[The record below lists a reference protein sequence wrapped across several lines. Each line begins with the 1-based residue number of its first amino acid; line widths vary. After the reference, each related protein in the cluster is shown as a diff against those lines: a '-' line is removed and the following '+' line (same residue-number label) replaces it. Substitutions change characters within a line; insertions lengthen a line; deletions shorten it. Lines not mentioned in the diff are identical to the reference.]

1 MNRAGCRRV
10 NTPRKTSKKGEESP
24 MPSRAV
30 VADFIAT
37 IERGEFL
44 EALPKFYAEDMTAQE
59 NNLPPRVGRA
69 AQIANEEGALK
80 RMRFDRIKAVSY
92 LVDGD
97 RVAINYQFEMT
108 TVQGDRL
115 RMDEI
120 AYQLWR
126 GEQIVSER
134 YFYDPAQRQPIEP

>member
-1 MNRAGCRRV
+1 V
-10 NTPRKTSKKGEESP
+10 NHSEIE

-30 VADFIAT
+30 VEDFIAT

-69 AQIANEEGALK
+69 AQVANEEAALK
-80 RMRFDRIKAVSY
+80 RMRFDSIKVVSY
-92 LVDGD
+92 LIDGD
-97 RVAINYQFEMT
+97 RVAINYLFEMT
-108 TVQGDRL
+108 TVVGDRL

-120 AYQLWR
+120 AYQLWQGDR
-126 GEQIVSER
+126 IISER
-134 YFYDPAQRQPIEP
+134 YFYDPAQRLPIQA

>member
-1 MNRAGCRRV
+1 
-10 NTPRKTSKKGEESP
+10 

-30 VADFIAT
+30 VEDFIAT

-44 EALPKFYAEDMTAQE
+44 EALPKFYAEDMTARE
-59 NNLPPRVGRA
+59 NNLPPRIGRA
-69 AQIANEEGALK
+69 AQTANEEAALK
-80 RMRFDRIKAVSY
+80 RMRFDAIKAVSY

-97 RVAINYQFEMT
+97 RVAINYVFEMT
-108 TVQGDRL
+108 TTNGDRL

-126 GEQIVSER
+126 GDQIVHER
-134 YFYDPAQRQPIEP
+134 YFFDPVQRQPIKAQ

>member
-1 MNRAGCRRV
+1 
-10 NTPRKTSKKGEESP
+10 
-24 MPSRAV
+24 MPSRETV
-30 VADFIAT
+30 SDFIAT

-44 EALPKFYAEDMTAQE
+44 EALPKFYAEDMIAQE

-69 AQIANEEGALK
+69 AQIANEQAALK
-80 RMRFDRIKAVSY
+80 RMRFDSIKVASY

-97 RVAINYQFEMT
+97 RVAINYLFEMT
-108 TVQGDRL
+108 TVDGDRL

-134 YFYDPAQRQPIEP
+134 YFYDPSQRQPLKP

>member
-1 MNRAGCRRV
+1 
-10 NTPRKTSKKGEESP
+10 
-24 MPSRAV
+24 MPSRET

-44 EALPKFYAEDMTAQE
+44 EALPKFYAEDMVAQE

-69 AQIANEEGALK
+69 AQTANEEAALK
-80 RMRFDRIKAVSY
+80 RMRFDSIKVASY

-97 RVAINYQFEMT
+97 RVAINYVFEMT
-108 TVQGDRL
+108 TVNGDHL

-134 YFYDPAQRQPIEP
+134 YYFDPAQRQPLKP

>member
-1 MNRAGCRRV
+1 
-10 NTPRKTSKKGEESP
+10 

-30 VADFIAT
+30 VEDFIAT

-44 EALPKFYAEDMTAQE
+44 EALSKFYAEDMIAQE
-59 NNLPPRVGRA
+59 NNLPPRIGRA
-69 AQIANEEGALK
+69 AQTANEEAALK
-80 RMRFDRIKAVSY
+80 RMRFDSIKVVSY

-97 RVAINYQFEMT
+97 RVAINYLFEMT
-108 TVQGDRL
+108 TMQGDRL

-126 GEQIVSER
+126 GDQIVNER
-134 YFYDPAQRQPIEP
+134 YYFDPAQRQPVKSQS

>member
-1 MNRAGCRRV
+1 MNLPGTDRRIGA
-10 NTPRKTSKKGEESP
+10 KEEGI
-24 MPSRAV
+24 MPSRAIV
-30 VADFIAT
+30 EDCIAT

-69 AQIANEEGALK
+69 AQIANEEAALK
-80 RMRFDRIKAVSY
+80 RMRFDSIKAVSY

-97 RVAINYQFEMT
+97 RVAINYVFEMT
-108 TVQGDRL
+108 TVNGDRL
-115 RMDEI
+115 RMDEV

-134 YFYDPAQRQPIEP
+134 YFYDPAQRQPIQA

>member
-1 MNRAGCRRV
+1 
-10 NTPRKTSKKGEESP
+10 

-30 VADFIAT
+30 VEDFIAT

-69 AQIANEEGALK
+69 AQVANEEAALK
-80 RMRFDRIKAVSY
+80 RMRFDSIKVVSY
-92 LVDGD
+92 LIDGD
-97 RVAINYQFEMT
+97 RVAINYLFEMT
-108 TVQGDRL
+108 TVVGDRL

-120 AYQLWR
+120 AYQLWQGDR
-126 GEQIVSER
+126 IISER
-134 YFYDPAQRQPIEP
+134 YFYDPAQRLPIQA

>member
-1 MNRAGCRRV
+1 
-10 NTPRKTSKKGEESP
+10 

-30 VADFIAT
+30 VEDFIAT

-44 EALPKFYAEDMTAQE
+44 GALSKFYAEDMIAQE
-59 NNLPPRVGRA
+59 NNLPPRIGRA
-69 AQIANEEGALK
+69 VQTANEEAALK
-80 RMRFDRIKAVSY
+80 RMRFDSIKVVSY

-97 RVAINYQFEMT
+97 RVAINYLFEMT
-108 TVQGDRL
+108 TVQGDRV

-126 GEQIVSER
+126 GDQIVNER
-134 YFYDPAQRQPIEP
+134 YYFDPAQRQPIGSKAIGKLASE

>member
-1 MNRAGCRRV
+1 
-10 NTPRKTSKKGEESP
+10 

-30 VADFIAT
+30 VEDFIRT

-69 AQIANEEGALK
+69 AQTANEEAALK
-80 RMRFDRIKAVSY
+80 RMRFDSIKVVSH

-97 RVAINYQFEMT
+97 RVAINYLFEMT
-108 TVQGDRL
+108 TINGDQL

-126 GEQIVSER
+126 GDQILHER
-134 YFYDPAQRQPIEP
+134 YFFDPAQRLPKVG

>member
-1 MNRAGCRRV
+1 
-10 NTPRKTSKKGEESP
+10 

-44 EALPKFYAEDMTAQE
+44 EALPKFYAEDMVAQE
-59 NNLPPRVGRA
+59 NDLPPRVGRA
-69 AQIANEEGALK
+69 AQTANEEAALQ
-80 RMRFDRIKAVSY
+80 RMRFDSIKAVSF

-97 RVAINYQFEMT
+97 RVAINYVFEMT
-108 TVQGDRL
+108 TVSGDRL

-126 GEQIVSER
+126 GDQIVHER
-134 YFYDPAQRQPIEP
+134 YFFDPIQRQPRKS

>member
-1 MNRAGCRRV
+1 
-10 NTPRKTSKKGEESP
+10 

-30 VADFIAT
+30 VEDFIAT

-44 EALPKFYAEDMTAQE
+44 KALSKFYAEDMIAQE
-59 NNLPPRVGRA
+59 NNLPPRIGRA
-69 AQIANEEGALK
+69 AQTANEEAALK
-80 RMRFDRIKAVSY
+80 RMRFDSIKVVSY

-97 RVAINYQFEMT
+97 RVAINYLFEMT
-108 TVQGDRL
+108 TMQGDRL

-126 GEQIVSER
+126 GDQIVNER
-134 YFYDPAQRQPIEP
+134 YYFDPAQRQPVKSQS

>member
-1 MNRAGCRRV
+1 
-10 NTPRKTSKKGEESP
+10 

-30 VADFIAT
+30 VEDFIAT

-69 AQIANEEGALK
+69 AQIANEEAALK
-80 RMRFDRIKAVSY
+80 RMRFDSIEAVSY

-97 RVAINYQFEMT
+97 RVAINYVFEMT
-108 TVQGDRL
+108 TVTGARL

-120 AYQLWR
+120 AYQVWR
-126 GEQIVSER
+126 GDQIVSER
-134 YFYDPAQRQPIEP
+134 YFYDPAQRLPIEPSSEGSQRGAQ

>member
-1 MNRAGCRRV
+1 
-10 NTPRKTSKKGEESP
+10 
-24 MPSRAV
+24 MPSRATV
-30 VADFIAT
+30 TDFIAT

-44 EALPKFYAEDMTAQE
+44 EALPKFYAEDMIAQE

-69 AQIANEEGALK
+69 AQIANEEAALK
-80 RMRFDRIKAVSY
+80 RMHFDSIKVASY

-97 RVAINYQFEMT
+97 RVAINYVFEMT
-108 TVQGDRL
+108 TVNGDHL

-134 YFYDPAQRQPIEP
+134 YFFDPAQRQPLKP